1 MKSLYRQYVVVTMA
15 VIIVSILI
23 SMLLIGQIYQAKIQ
37 PDTDAK
43 NFEVAQE
50 VKKILKTM
58 PKDSMDAYFQ
68 SIAKLGYQIAFVMPD
83 GNVSFYGS
91 PFKKSALNDEM
102 MQIIGTDEV
111 YHGIRSYGGS
121 FFFMSHFA
129 NDIQNTIGI
138 AHAAD
143 DGSFAFFIR
152 PDNATLF
159 SEMHVL
165 IVSFIVISAV
175 VILLTMILLARQL
188 IKPLKQL
195 KKATEQIAL
204 ENYDIQLTIER
215 DDELGQLAIQ
225 FQKMANRLAEND
237 QLKRDFINNVSH
249 DFQSPLLNIQG
260 YANVLKDADN
270 TEEERVQYLEIIEQE
285 TKRLSA
291 LTKQLLLLS
300 SLDQKNLPIEKKS
313 YSLDKQLRERLL
325 SKRWKLDDKQMEL
338 VYELEPIEVVADEQ
352 LLEQVWDNLLSNAIR
367 YSEDKGKIIVTCSKK
382 DDQIVVTMKDYGI
395 GIPEEALEKVK
406 ERFYRVDPSRS
417 SQSSGLGL
425 AIVTEIVKRHEG
437 EFMIESEI
445 GKGTKVTV
453 ILNADG

>member
-1 MKSLYRQYVVVTMA
+1 MKTLYRQYIVVTLA
-15 VIIVSILI
+15 VIIISITM
-23 SMLLIGQIYQAKIQ
+23 SMLLIGQIYKSQIR

-43 NFEVAQE
+43 NYGVAKEVQQ
-50 VKKILKTM
+50 ILKSM
-58 PKDSMDAYFQ
+58 PKESADAYFE
-68 SIAKLGYQIAFVMPD
+68 SIAKLGYQIGVIYPD
-83 GNVSFYGS
+83 GNLTSYGS
-91 PFKKSALNDEM
+91 KFKKTKITPEM
-102 MQIIGTDEV
+102 LSIVGTDKV
-111 YHGIRSYGGS
+111 YHGIRDYNGSSY
-121 FFFMSHFA
+121 FMNHFA
-129 NDIQNTIGI
+129 NDIQNTIGV
-138 AHAAD
+138 
-143 DGSFAFFIR
+143 SFQLNDESYAFFIR
-152 PDNATLF
+152 QENATLF
-159 SEMHVL
+159 SEMHLL
-165 IVSFIVISAV
+165 IVSFIIITAV

-188 IKPLKQL
+188 VRPLKQL
-195 KKATEQIAL
+195 QQATNQIAL
-204 ENYDIQLTIER
+204 ENYDIQLTIDR
-215 DDELGQLAIQ
+215 NDELGQLATQ

-237 QLKRDFINNVSH
+237 QIKKDFINNVSH

-300 SLDQKNLPIEKKS
+300 SLDQKNLPVQKKT
-313 YSLDKQLRERLL
+313 YSLDKQLKERLF

-338 VYELEPIEVVADEQ
+338 VYELEQVEVFADEQ
-352 LLEQVWDNLLSNAIR
+352 LMEQVWDNLLSNAIR

-382 DDQIVVTMKDYGI
+382 DNQIFVTIKDNGI

-425 AIVTEIVKRHEG
+425 AIVTEIVNRHAG
-437 EFMIESEI
+437 QFIIESEL

-453 ILNADG
+453 VLNVH